1 MDADLKYA
9 LIVFAAI
16 IFLLLLTKVPGLKN
30 KRPESVSLAQFQI
43 IVSDV
48 KKLWNLA
55 KQDKNLLLSVMHS
68 TSALSKLSA
77 IQQLDTSRQL
87 AKKLD
92 LDFEAL
98 RIEIQKL
105 QQNKL
110 HEINSMCPGLA
121 LDYELDWT
129 I

>member
-9 LIVFAAI
+9 LIVFGVI
-16 IFLLLLTKVPGLKN
+16 VFFLLLTKLPSLKN
-30 KRPESVSLAQFQI
+30 KRPENVSLAQFQGI
-43 IVSDV
+43 ISDI
-48 KKLWNLA
+48 KKLYNLA
-55 KQDKNLLLSVMHS
+55 KQDRNVLLAVMHT

-77 IQQLDTSRQL
+77 IQQLDSSRQL

-92 LDFEAL
+92 LDFENL

-110 HEINSMCPGLA
+110 HEINTMFPRLA

>member
-1 MDADLKYA
+1 MNADLKYA
-9 LIVFAAI
+9 LIVFGVI
-16 IFLLLLTKVPGLKN
+16 IFLLLLTKLPGLKN
-30 KRPESVSLAQFQI
+30 KRPENVSLAQFQI

-48 KKLWNLA
+48 KKLYNLA
-55 KQDKNLLLSVMHS
+55 KQDSNLLLAVLHT

-87 AKKLD
+87 SKKLD
-92 LDFEAL
+92 VDFENL
-98 RIEIQKL
+98 RMEISKL

-110 HEINSMCPGLA
+110 HDINLMCPGLA